1 MQARRKAFIK
11 LTADLSSYPPKDKR
25 LLPLA
30 QCARC
35 DKLSPFR
42 NGVAK
47 QVVLPDGVLE
57 TARFLVIGQSPGATE
72 DEYGYNLCGPY
83 HSLIEALGRRGVKLG
98 VNLVVANA
106 LWCHPKD
113 NRGAMTN
120 ELKHCRH
127 NLSQLLAKMPYLNGQ
142 KGVGLVILVGADA
155 LALVESNESK
165 LKLRKGSPG
174 FVEQWIGDDG
184 VGTFQFFTYP
194 IPHPAG
200 LDKIENEAGKARAK
214 TEFAGYLE
222 WIKDAAELVQRGVD
236 LRHKLPY
243 KFHVV
248 LTEHDWVANADKV
261 MTSEEFVIDFE
272 TWALGYHTEAVG
284 FAIATGRWESYY
296 FPLKR
301 CVPLPKDEWYYVKN
315 KKGVPVLIKHGLID
329 FFPEKTSAV
338 LMNYLRPLFE
348 APDRPFPSA
357 QHAKIEMTCLR
368 EYGISLRP
376 RPEQIDPATV
386 NEVRPFDTMVLA
398 RNVMQQNRVNLET
411 ILQLA
416 LPLEWSRKSKIDSI
430 LTKNEIDTTGYGL
443 LSCPPQDLSSLW
455 LTQEDG
461 HQPAE
466 QDKDTWTTRLGQY
479 KFAVLAERAMLD
491 ACWEFALPPILR
503 EMAEDPDDSPL
514 GAINLEQL
522 LYWHGNDESE

>member
-1 MQARRKAFIK
+1 MAFKEYTK
-11 LTADLSSYPPKDKR
+11 LIADLASYPPKDKR

-30 QCARC
+30 QCSRC

-47 QVVLPDGVLE
+47 QVVLPDGNLE

-72 DEYGYNLCGPY
+72 DLHGYNLCGPY

-98 VNLVVANA
+98 TNLVVANA
-106 LWCHPKD
+106 LWCHPEK
-113 NRGAMTN
+113 NRGATTG

-127 NLSQLLAKMPYLNGQ
+127 NLSQLIAKMPYLNGQ
-142 KGVGLVILVGADA
+142 KGIGLVILVGADA
-155 LALVESNESK
+155 LALVEPKESK
-165 LKLRKGSPG
+165 LKLRKGNPG
-174 FVEQWIGDDG
+174 FIEEWIGDDHT
-184 VGTFQFFTYP
+184 GTFQFFTYP

-200 LDKIENEAGKARAK
+200 LDKIDNEAGKARAK
-214 TEFAGYLE
+214 TEFAAYLE
-222 WIKDAAELVQRGVD
+222 WIKEAAVLIQSDVD

-243 KFHVV
+243 KFNVA
-248 LTEHDWVANADKV
+248 LTEHDWIAFADKV
-261 MTSEEFVIDFE
+261 MTAKEFVIDFE

-301 CVPLPKDEWYYVKN
+301 CVPLPKSEWEYVKG
-315 KKGVPVLIKHGLID
+315 KGGKSTLMKFGLVD
-329 FFPEKTSAV
+329 FFPEKSSAV

-357 QHAKIEMTCLR
+357 QHAKIEMTCLK

-376 RPEQIDPATV
+376 RPEQTDLEMV
-386 NEVRPFDTMVLA
+386 NLVRPFDTMVLA

-416 LPLEWSRKSKIDSI
+416 LPLEWSRKSKIEI
-430 LTKNEIDTTGYGL
+430 CLTENEVFTTGYGL
-443 LSCPPQDLSSLW
+443 LSRPPADLTSLW
-455 LTQEDG
+455 LTADEG
-461 HQPAE
+461 HQPSE
-466 QDKDTWTTRLGQY
+466 EDRDTWIPKLGQY

-491 ACWEFALPPILR
+491 SCWEFALPEILR

-514 GAINLEQL
+514 GSVNLEQL
-522 LYWHGNDESE
+522 LYWHGNDE